1 MTWFDDDTR
10 TVRVEADL
18 SAVSRAVG
26 EVETQL
32 AGLAKPAAESAAL
45 LSQAFDRSFTMLEQ
59 QILRATR
66 TGEFSFRGMVDAV
79 IADLGRLAVQNF
91 IAAPLE
97 GFFKGLFDFGGA
109 RAAGGPV
116 APGQSYLVGEHG
128 PELFTPAGHGAI
140 APNGGGGRGGGVSIT
155 VHARDAQ
162 SFIRSEAQIAS
173 LINRAVMRGA
183 RNL

>member
-1 MTWFDDDTR
+1 MSWFDENETR
-10 TVRVEADL
+10 TVRVDADL
-18 SAVSRAVG
+18 SAMGRAVR
-26 EVETQL
+26 EVEAQL
-32 AGLAKPAAESAAL
+32 AALAAPAAESAAVL
-45 LSQAFDRSFTMLEQ
+45 ERAFDRSFDTLER

-79 IADLGRLAVQNF
+79 IADLGRLAVQSF
-91 IAAPLE
+91 ITQPLE

-116 APGQSYLVGEHG
+116 APGRSYLVGEQG

-140 APNGGGGRGGGVSIT
+140 APNGGGARAGVSIT

-162 SFIRSEAQIAS
+162 SFLRSEAQIAA
-173 LINRAVMRGA
+173 LVQRAVQRGA
-183 RNL
+183 RNS